1 MFCSTYVVSSTAV
14 IGAET
19 ANMTTGIESGSCFCT
34 TGGCAVSGRSRMT
47 GSTLALTSCAAIS
60 GFFDRSKVIVTLD
73 RPSLDVDLNSSMPAT
88 VLTAASMRSV
98 ISASTLS
105 GVAPGFIV
113 VTDTTGVS
121 TRG

>member
-1 MFCSTYVVSSTAV
+1 MLGDIKEFAYREPAKAAAAASLAAQEQGKFWEYHDKLF
-14 IGAET
+14 
-19 ANMTTGIESGSCFCT
+19 ANQQ
-34 TGGCAVSGRSRMT
+34 A
-47 GSTLALTSCAAIS
+47 
-60 GFFDRSKVIVTLD
+60 LD
-73 RPSLDVDLNSSMPAT
+73 RPSLDVDRNSSMPAT